1 MKLFNRSSKGFTLV
15 ELLVVI
21 GIIALLI
28 AILLP
33 SLNRA
38 RETANRVRCGSNLRQ
53 IGLAMIMY
61 SNENKQQFPRT
72 SYAAAATVTPTVAV
86 GGADAEQSNSFIA
99 GLQHNVPAALFLILK
114 TQDVTPE
121 VFICPS
127 SNDTRDPLGAGT
139 AANTAQ
145 LRSNWSAAENLSY
158 GMANPFPNNAS
169 VTAGFRWNNTLGSD
183 FAIMGDKGRGNL
195 AAVWNVASNS
205 PTSAQRDANSRNHG
219 SDGQN
224 VLYADAHVEF
234 RNTVFAG
241 APRNGVQDNVYAAS
255 GNTTSVVASPAD
267 QFDTVLLPPQP

>member
-61 SNENKQQFPRT
+61 SNENRQQFPRT
-72 SYAAAATVTPTVAV
+72 AFTADAAPTATF
-86 GGADAEQSNSFIA
+86 GGADQSDSFA
-99 GLQHNVPAALFLILK
+99 AAVGVNNVPASSFLILK

-127 SNDTRDPLGAGT
+127 SNDTRDPLGANT
-139 AANTAQ
+139 ANNTAQ
-145 LRSNWSAAENLSY
+145 LRSNWTGIDNLSY
-158 GMANPFPNNAS
+158 GMTNPFPNNLAIA
-169 VTAGFRWNNTLGSD
+169 AGFRWNNTLGSD
-183 FAIMGDKGRGNL
+183 FAIMGDKGRGT
-195 AAVWNVASNS
+195 VAPSTVITVQSNS
-205 PTSAQRDANSRNHG
+205 PTSDQRNANSRNHG
-219 SDGQN
+219 GDGQN
-224 VLYADAHVEF
+224 ILYADAHVEF

-241 APRNGVQDNVYAAS
+241 APRGGLQDHVYA
-255 GNTTSVVASPAD
+255 NNASPRVVLGSPTD
-267 QFDTVLLPPQP
+267 QFDTVLLPHQ